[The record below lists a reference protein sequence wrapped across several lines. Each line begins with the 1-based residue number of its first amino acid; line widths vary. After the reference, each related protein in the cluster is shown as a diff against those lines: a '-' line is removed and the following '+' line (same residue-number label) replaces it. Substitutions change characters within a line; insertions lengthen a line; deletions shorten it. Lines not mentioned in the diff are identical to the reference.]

1 MIIEAIILTC
11 ILRQGSCQHFPPKV
25 DWLNTITRRL
35 ERKHLTSPP
44 KWINFY
50 TALRNGASSSIGY
63 LTEFHYQKDFIEFFS
78 YFLVI
83 TFKENLQIWGLEPE
97 TNQLQ

>member
-1 MIIEAIILTC
+1 MPTF
-11 ILRQGSCQHFPPKV
+11 STKS
-25 DWLNTITRRL
+25 RL
-35 ERKHLTSPP
+35 VEHYYASTWKKASHVPP